1 VTKKDI
7 EALQRSLN
15 RFTRKYLRGVAP
27 LQVDGKLGPAT
38 NRRIRTAKFY
48 LGYGRPERN
57 SSRVRSAFVRR
68 LRHPHSRKYSPARML
83 ATAAARRV
91 RQRNRWRSEQL
102 RSVTVPGV
110 TRYDGVPVA
119 KVAVPILNWCRR
131 HGWKGRLVSGY
142 RSPAYSESLCRRMC
156 GAPRCP
162 GLCAGRTSNH
172 SGNSPARFAVDVSDY
187 DNFRRVVARCP
198 VKPRIWNN
206 LPRDPAHF
214 SPSGN

>member
-15 RFTRKYLRGVAP
+15 HFTRKYLRGVAP

-91 RQRNRWRSEQL
+91 RQRNRWRSEQV

-131 HGWKGRLVSGY
+131 HGWKGRLVSGTDPPPTPS
-142 RSPAYSESLCRRMC
+142 RSVVACAELP
-156 GAPRCP
+156 GAPACAPAGPPTTRATPPP
-162 GLCAGRTSNH
+162 GSPWTYRTTTPSATWWLA
-172 SGNSPARFAVDVSDY
+172 AR
-187 DNFRRVVARCP
+187 
-198 VKPRIWNN
+198 
-206 LPRDPAHF
+206 
-214 SPSGN
+214 